1 MDKKIFKRILENI
14 AFAMN
19 LSDDIPEHI
28 MTEMMRS
35 KDKRVA
41 SELEAIFGKF
51 DRSESDFESIEDFN
65 AEVDRKLRPRLGQQL
80 QSKQPSP
87 HPEKEFFSEIVG
99 YSDIKKLLMK
109 CILSDSVHVILE
121 GPPASAKSLFL
132 YEMEKNL
139 DRVYFVDCTNT
150 TGPGLVDYLF
160 RNDVKYLLL
169 DEVEK
174 MSYNDQNVLLNVL
187 ETGVLT
193 SIKVKKTGSK
203 KLDMSVYA
211 TTNNIDEISKPF
223 RSRFL
228 EFSLPPYTY
237 NEFCDIAVKL
247 TQQRDGHDRETAMK
261 IADTVWNKLGSRDVR
276 DIIQISKLT
285 KSMGDIEFVATIIQ
299 RYKKKNDPE

>member
-1 MDKKIFKRILENI
+1 MDKKIFKRILENM

-35 KDKRVA
+35 KDNRVA
-41 SELEAIFGKF
+41 SGLEAIFGKF
-51 DRSESDFESIEDFN
+51 DGSESDFESIEDFN
-65 AEVDRKLRPRLGQQL
+65 AEVDRKLRPRLGQLL

-87 HPEKEFFSEIVG
+87 RTEEEFFSEIVG

-109 CILSDSVHVILE
+109 CILSDSVHVILD

-193 SIKVKKTGSK
+193 STKVKKTGSK

-247 TQQRDGHDRETAMK
+247 TGQRDGHDRETGMK
-261 IADTVWNKLGSRDVR
+261 IAETVWNKLNSRDVR
-276 DIIQISKLT
+276 DVIQISKLT
-285 KSMGDIEFVATIIQ
+285 KSIEDIEFVAAILQ
-299 RYKKKNDPE
+299 KYKNKNDQV